1 MFKVIVQI
9 DKADHY
15 LTTAGIYAPV
25 ADCVP
30 HGDEVAEHE
39 AKEFRTMEGAVS
51 GYYASGTTAP
61 GMVYNTQTKAKHII
75 A

>member
-1 MFKVIVQI
+1 MFRVIVQI

-51 GYYASGTTAP
+51 AYYGTGSQHP
-61 GMVYNTQTKAKHII
+61 GIVYNAQTKVKHII

>member
-1 MFKVIVQI
+1 MFRVIVQI

-51 GYYASGTTAP
+51 AYYHSGEQYK
-61 GMVYNTQTKAKHII
+61 GFIYNVKTKQREKRV
-75 A
+75 